1 MGLRHTELMPETDTD
16 GPPRALIFAA
26 LAVAV
31 VTIAVILGIAATR
44 KPADTPVAISSVPA
58 PHAGDPACRG
68 LLDAVPDQLGDY
80 RRAKA
85 ADPVPESTAA
95 WRTAPGTD
103 PVILRCGL
111 DRPGDFVVGAPIQ
124 QVDDV
129 QWFRVSDPASGL
141 ITWFAVDRG
150 VYVALTLP
158 QDSGPTPIQDM
169 SEVIARTLPAQ
180 PLDPGPA
187 S

>member
-1 MGLRHTELMPETDTD
+1 MAETDTD
-16 GPPRALIFAA
+16 GPPRAVFIAA
-26 LAVAV
+26 LVVAV
-31 VTIAVILGIAATR
+31 VTIGVILGIAATR
-44 KPADTPVAISSVPA
+44 KPPDTPVAISSVPA
-58 PHAGDPACRG
+58 PQAGDPACRA
-68 LLDAVPDQLGDY
+68 LLAAIPDQLGDY
-80 RRAKA
+80 RRATA
-85 ADPVPESTAA
+85 ADPAPESAAA

-111 DRPGDFVVGAPIQ
+111 DRPSDFVVGTPIQ

-141 ITWFAVDRG
+141 ITWFAVDRS

-169 SEVIARTLPAQ
+169 SGVISRTLPAR

>member
-1 MGLRHTELMPETDTD
+1 LTPNTPLSAERD
-16 GPPRALIFAA
+16 GPPRAVLIAA
-26 LAVAV
+26 LIVAV
-31 VTIAVILGIAATR
+31 TAVVVILAIAATR
-44 KPADTPVAISSVPA
+44 KPADVPVAISSVPA
-58 PHAGDPACRG
+58 PHAGDPACHS
-68 LLDAVPDQLGDY
+68 LLGTVPDRLGDY
-80 RRAKA
+80 RRAPA
-85 ADPVPESTAA
+85 VEPAPEGAAA

-111 DRPGDFVVGAPIQ
+111 DRPSDFVVGTPIQ

-129 QWFRVSDPASGL
+129 QWFRVSDPASNL

-169 SEVIARTLPAQ
+169 SEVISQTLPAR
-180 PLDPGPA
+180 PLDPGPPR
-187 S
+187 

>member
-1 MGLRHTELMPETDTD
+1 MSETETD
-16 GPPRALIFAA
+16 GPPRAVLIAA
-26 LAVAV
+26 LVVAV
-31 VTIAVILGIAATR
+31 VAIGVILGIAATR

-58 PHAGDPACRG
+58 PHAGDPACNA
-68 LLDAVPDQLGDY
+68 LLDAVPEELGDF

-85 ADPVPESTAA
+85 VDPVPQGTAA
-95 WRTAPGTD
+95 WRSAPGTD

-111 DRPGDFVVGAPIQ
+111 DRPGDFVIGTPIQ

-158 QDSGPTPIQDM
+158 QDSGPTPIQDI
-169 SEVIARTLPAQ
+169 SGVISSTMPAK